1 MLGETSHDPRSAL
14 LPAASMPAFAASVS
28 TEEIVKT
35 ASIDVSLVNAPFTAF
50 EIAVALANE
59 VADIKANS
67 YELNEEEKRKVA
79 ELQRQQLF
87 IMKQLENLLK

>member
-1 MLGETSHDPRSAL
+1 MQDKRIIHGQLMNEHR
-14 LPAASMPAFAASVS
+14 
-28 TEEIVKT
+28 I
-35 ASIDVSLVNAPFTAF
+35 
-50 EIAVALANE
+50 LANE

-87 IMKQLENLLK
+87 IMKKLENLLK